1 MFFILFA
8 NLRDDI
14 VYCLQ
19 EGNIEQV
26 TITLVIE
33 FPDNDSWSTRVNF
46 ESRKGICYCPRLKAY
61 IAFPKQDK
69 DRFIFLASYRP

>member
-8 NLRDDI
+8 NLREDI

-33 FPDNDSWSTRVNF
+33 FPDNDS
-46 ESRKGICYCPRLKAY
+46 
-61 IAFPKQDK
+61 
-69 DRFIFLASYRP
+69 